1 MRGHDIAYTWF
12 WERLQEHRDRVA
24 IIDAQAR
31 TVITYRQ
38 LEDLSRAGANQL
50 KGTRKRL
57 ACLAIRNDIAGILCY
72 LSLLRSR
79 HAIYLCGSQVAIT
92 LNSDFID
99 RYRPDLILGRP
110 REHPAVIGLGGQRND
125 DPVGYRGVSEFLGH
139 GVLERQNENPTE
151 NIYPELALLLPTSG
165 STGSSKTVQ
174 ISYENLAANAWQI
187 AGALEVE
194 PTERIVLSLPLH
206 YAYGL
211 SVLHSALSVGASL
224 VIGKR
229 TILEPGFWEICRTT
243 EVTTL
248 PTVPAMLKSM
258 QSIGMHKV
266 HLSSL
271 RKITVSG
278 AAIDNT
284 TRSWLFSQILPRQVQ
299 VYSMYGM
306 TEATARIAVLPADEF
321 PTRSASVGRVVCHGN
336 LQILPSGEIVYRGP
350 NVMLGYANDRSDLE
364 RGDLMGGVLNT
375 GDLGSLDEA
384 STLYLTGRLTRI
396 CKLLGA
402 RIDLTDMER
411 QLADLGEVAV
421 VSDDEVI
428 RIFHTNED
436 ESEVDALATQLAERW
451 RIPRAALILKRVSTI
466 PHTDSGKIR
475 YADLWRL

>member
-1 MRGHDIAYTWF
+1 MHGDDIAYTWF

-38 LEDLSRAGANQL
+38 LEDLSCAGANQL

-57 ACLAIRNDIAGILCY
+57 ACLAIRNDITGIVCY
-72 LSLLRSR
+72 LSLLRSG
-79 HAIYLCGSQVAIT
+79 HAIYLCGPQDAMD

-99 RYRPDLILGRP
+99 RYRPDFILGRP
-110 REHPAVIGLGGQRND
+110 REHPTAIGLGGQRND
-125 DPVGYRGVSEFLGH
+125 DPVGYRGVGDFLGH
-139 GVLERQNENPTE
+139 SLLEREHENPTE
-151 NIYPELALLLPTSG
+151 NIYPELALLLSTSG

-174 ISYENLAANAWQI
+174 LSYENLAANAWQI
-187 AGALEVE
+187 ADALDVD

-211 SVLHSALSVGASL
+211 SVLHSALNVGASL

-229 TILEPGFWEICRTT
+229 TILEPGFWAICRAT

-266 HLSSL
+266 QLSSL

-278 AAIDNT
+278 ASIDES
-284 TRSWLFSQILPRQVQ
+284 TRNWMFSQILPRRVQ

-321 PTRSASVGRVVCHGN
+321 PIRPASVGRVVCHGN
-336 LQILPSGEIVYRGP
+336 LQLLPSGEIVYRGP

-364 RGDLMGGVLNT
+364 RGDLLRGVLNT
-375 GDLGSLDEA
+375 GDLGSLDEI
-384 STLYLTGRLTRI
+384 SNLYLTGRLTRI

-402 RIDLTDMER
+402 RIDLSDLER
-411 QLADLGEVAV
+411 QLADAGEVAV

-428 RIFHTNED
+428 RIFHTHED
-436 ESEVDALATQLAERW
+436 ESEIDASATQLAERW
-451 RIPRAALILKRVSTI
+451 RIPRAALILKRVSMI
-466 PHTDSGKIR
+466 PRTDSGKIR
-475 YADLWRL
+475 YPDLWKL